1 MSMGL
6 NMSGRGIRKHDADLL
21 ECFRAIRQGWPAKDV
36 VVYHRYE
43 DFYWGFRQFEYH
55 LPEYRNVLLVSDISL
70 PPPLSSTKWVGRERQ
85 TTFVRVM
92 PVFDESD
99 IVLVVP
105 AGESLDIF
113 KSQFDI
119 QRANLFL
126 EAGAKLYVIR
136 REAGKLFNN

>member
-1 MSMGL
+1 
-6 NMSGRGIRKHDADLL
+6 
-21 ECFRAIRQGWPAKDV
+21 
-36 VVYHRYE
+36 
-43 DFYWGFRQFEYH
+43 
-55 LPEYRNVLLVSDISL
+55 
-70 PPPLSSTKWVGRERQ
+70 
-85 TTFVRVM
+85 VRVM

-119 QRANLFL
+119 HRANLFL